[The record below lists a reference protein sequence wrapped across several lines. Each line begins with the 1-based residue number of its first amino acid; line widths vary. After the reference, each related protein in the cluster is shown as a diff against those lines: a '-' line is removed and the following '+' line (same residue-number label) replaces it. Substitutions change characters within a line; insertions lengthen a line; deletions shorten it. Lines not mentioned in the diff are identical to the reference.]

1 MPTFPNPAKLRGA
14 IAETLWEH
22 VSAHDLPHFCDA
34 LGMPNAPEDVRA
46 WDSKRR
52 YVRQRLMGLGAA
64 ELADVARAVAEQYD
78 DPNLLGLIS
87 PAELRG
93 VEGELKNLIFAV
105 NGPKPRI
112 VLRAAIN
119 NVIEIVENADFCL
132 VYDRP
137 LAGGLTWGELV
148 EWWSEI
154 SPAEGSD
161 AARALYARLRA
172 SVGSP
177 PSGCSSTLMAFYGQ
191 TDRDQIP
198 ALVPQIYLHYDP
210 YTMRELAQRS
220 GQALPRQRM
229 DFLLFADRPQVT
241 VSAVNPLNRPTG
253 STNAK
258 RSVMGEPGVAG
269 GDGGLTLTAT

>member
-1 MPTFPNPAKLRGA
+1 
-14 IAETLWEH
+14 
-22 VSAHDLPHFCDA
+22 
-34 LGMPNAPEDVRA
+34 
-46 WDSKRR
+46 
-52 YVRQRLMGLGAA
+52 MGLGAA

-112 VLRAAIN
+112 VLRDAIN

-177 PSGCSSTLMAFYGQ
+177 AERLLFNAMAFYGQ

-210 YTMRELAQRS
+210 LRHAGAS

-269 GDGGLTLTAT
+269 GDGGPTLTAT

>member
-1 MPTFPNPAKLRGA
+1 
-14 IAETLWEH
+14 
-22 VSAHDLPHFCDA
+22 
-34 LGMPNAPEDVRA
+34 
-46 WDSKRR
+46 
-52 YVRQRLMGLGAA
+52 MGLGAA

-112 VLRAAIN
+112 VLRDAIN

-177 PSGCSSTLMAFYGQ
+177 AERLLFNANGVLRP
-191 TDRDQIP
+191 DRQGPDPGPGP
-198 ALVPQIYLHYDP
+198 ADLSALRPVRH
-210 YTMRELAQRS
+210 AGAS

-269 GDGGLTLTAT
+269 GDGGPTLTAT